1 MLARSIWMRCVKS
14 ILRLAMA
21 DANHF
26 VEFLRRYRIAGDNER
41 PFIKLFKVRLMR
53 PRRRSL
59 SLLDLSVASRLRS
72 AAPSR
77 CWYVQ

>member
-1 MLARSIWMRCVKS
+1 
-14 ILRLAMA
+14 MA

-53 PRRRSL
+53 PGRRSL
-59 SLLDLSVASRLRS
+59 SLLYLSVASDS
-72 AAPSR
+72 HSDEPSR
-77 CWYVQ
+77 CWYAQ

>member
-1 MLARSIWMRCVKS
+1 MV
-14 ILRLAMA
+14 

-26 VEFLRRYRIAGDNER
+26 VEFLRRYRIARHNER

-53 PRRRSL
+53 PGRRSL

-77 CWYVQ
+77 YWYGQ